1 MFIFKDGVLLV
12 LSLVVALPLFL
23 IINIFVTAFSNRGI
37 TINIITMIL
46 ATMVN
51 SIILIT
57 TFLLLYLLL
66 QSLFL

>member
-1 MFIFKDGVLLV
+1 MFIFKEGVLLV